1 MIQASSGSGAVQC
14 VGPDQEKDIQSM
26 IGYFP
31 FPCPMVCL
39 SDLCLH
45 WLDVL
50 IPEEEGDVPAQVDA
64 VGVVVDGGA
73 G

>member
-1 MIQASSGSGAVQC
+1 
-14 VGPDQEKDIQSM
+14 M
-26 IGYFP
+26 IGYFLL
-31 FPCPMVCL
+31 PCPKFCL
-39 SDLCLH
+39 FDNQSQH